1 MAKTAKLKKKRAP
14 SPPQVLLSLCTPLTP
29 PPEVTVRSR
38 AARRAVSPSINI
50 GPIKSTPADSE
61 PKPHVLSA
69 KKSGISKPK
78 KSNLKRAQ
86 RERYQKGLER
96 GADNMDKLE
105 LKRQKSKLRE
115 KNVKERAKGWEDI
128 NGESTKRKKGAFDAL
143 AVEGDDDEDEDEKA
157 WVDEDMDEAPG
168 KDADVQD
175 TATEQG
181 TAVAAL
187 PVVDDELL

>member
-1 MAKTAKLKKKRAP
+1 
-14 SPPQVLLSLCTPLTP
+14 VH
-29 PPEVTVRSR
+29 SR
-38 AARRAVSPSINI
+38 AARRAVSPSMNI
-50 GPIKSTPADSE
+50 GTIKSTPADPE

-78 KSNLKRAQ
+78 NSNLKRAQ

-115 KNVKERAKGWEDI
+115 KTVKERAKGWEDI
-128 NGESTKRKKGAFDAL
+128 NGEGGKRKKGAFDVL
-143 AVEGDDDEDEDEKA
+143 AVEGDDDDDDEKA
-157 WVDEDMDEAPG
+157 WVDEEMGDATA
-168 KDADVQD
+168 KDAEVQD
-175 TATEQG
+175 TATKED

>member
-1 MAKTAKLKKKRAP
+1 M
-14 SPPQVLLSLCTPLTP
+14 
-29 PPEVTVRSR
+29 
-38 AARRAVSPSINI
+38 NI
-50 GPIKSTPADSE
+50 GTIKSTPADPE

-115 KNVKERAKGWEDI
+115 KTVKERAKGWEDI
-128 NGESTKRKKGAFDAL
+128 NGEGGKRKKGAFDLL
-143 AVEGDDDEDEDEKA
+143 AVEGDDDDDEKA
-157 WVDEDMDEAPG
+157 WVDEEMGDATG

-175 TATEQG
+175 TATKED

>member
-1 MAKTAKLKKKRAP
+1 M
-14 SPPQVLLSLCTPLTP
+14 
-29 PPEVTVRSR
+29 
-38 AARRAVSPSINI
+38 NI
-50 GPIKSTPADSE
+50 GAIKSTPADPE

-115 KNVKERAKGWEDI
+115 KSVKERAKGWEDI
-128 NGESTKRKKGAFDAL
+128 NGEGGKRKKGAFDVL
-143 AVEGDDDEDEDEKA
+143 AVEGDDDDDEKA
-157 WVDEDMDEAPG
+157 WVDEEMGDAAG
-168 KDADVQD
+168 KDAEVQD
-175 TATEQG
+175 TATKED

-187 PVVDDELL
+187 PIVDDELL

>member
-1 MAKTAKLKKKRAP
+1 
-14 SPPQVLLSLCTPLTP
+14 VH
-29 PPEVTVRSR
+29 SR
-38 AARRAVSPSINI
+38 AARRAVSPSMNI
-50 GPIKSTPADSE
+50 GTIKSTPADPE

-115 KNVKERAKGWEDI
+115 KTVKERAKGWEDI
-128 NGESTKRKKGAFDAL
+128 NGDGGKRKKGAFDVL
-143 AVEGDDDEDEDEKA
+143 AVEGDDDDDEKA
-157 WVDEDMDEAPG
+157 WVDEEMGDATA
-168 KDADVQD
+168 KDAEAQD
-175 TATEQG
+175 TATKED

>member
-1 MAKTAKLKKKRAP
+1 M
-14 SPPQVLLSLCTPLTP
+14 
-29 PPEVTVRSR
+29 
-38 AARRAVSPSINI
+38 NI
-50 GPIKSTPADSE
+50 GTIKSTPADPE

-128 NGESTKRKKGAFDAL
+128 NGEGGKRKKGAFDVL
-143 AVEGDDDEDEDEKA
+143 AVEGDDDDDEKA
-157 WVDEDMDEAPG
+157 WVDEEMGDAAG
-168 KDADVQD
+168 KDAEVQD
-175 TATEQG
+175 TATKED

>member
-1 MAKTAKLKKKRAP
+1 
-14 SPPQVLLSLCTPLTP
+14 VH
-29 PPEVTVRSR
+29 SR
-38 AARRAVSPSINI
+38 AARRAVSPSMNI
-50 GPIKSTPADSE
+50 GTIKSTPADPE

-128 NGESTKRKKGAFDAL
+128 NGEGGKRKKGAFDVL
-143 AVEGDDDEDEDEKA
+143 AVEGDDDDDEKA
-157 WVDEDMDEAPG
+157 WVDEEMGDAAG
-168 KDADVQD
+168 KDAEVQD
-175 TATEQG
+175 TATKED

>member
-1 MAKTAKLKKKRAP
+1 
-14 SPPQVLLSLCTPLTP
+14 VH
-29 PPEVTVRSR
+29 SR
-38 AARRAVSPSINI
+38 AARRAVSPSMNI
-50 GPIKSTPADSE
+50 GTIKSTPADPE

-115 KNVKERAKGWEDI
+115 KTVKERAKGWEDI
-128 NGESTKRKKGAFDAL
+128 NGEGGKRKKGAFDLL
-143 AVEGDDDEDEDEKA
+143 AVEGDDDDDEKA
-157 WVDEDMDEAPG
+157 WVDEEMGDATG

-175 TATEQG
+175 TATKED

>member
-1 MAKTAKLKKKRAP
+1 
-14 SPPQVLLSLCTPLTP
+14 VH
-29 PPEVTVRSR
+29 SR
-38 AARRAVSPSINI
+38 AARRAVSPSMNI
-50 GPIKSTPADSE
+50 GTIKSTPADPE

-115 KNVKERAKGWEDI
+115 KTVKERAKGWEDI
-128 NGESTKRKKGAFDAL
+128 NGEGGKRKKGAFDLL
-143 AVEGDDDEDEDEKA
+143 AVEGDDDDDEKA
-157 WVDEDMDEAPG
+157 WVDEEMGDATG
-168 KDADVQD
+168 KDAEVQD
-175 TATEQG
+175 TATKED

>member
-1 MAKTAKLKKKRAP
+1 
-14 SPPQVLLSLCTPLTP
+14 VH
-29 PPEVTVRSR
+29 SR

-50 GPIKSTPADSE
+50 GPIKSTPADPE

-69 KKSGISKPK
+69 KKAGISKPK

-128 NGESTKRKKGAFDAL
+128 NGEGSKRKKGAFDAL
-143 AVEGDDDEDEDEKA
+143 AVEGDDDDDDEEEKA
-157 WVDEDMDEAPG
+157 WVDEEMDEATG
-168 KDADVQD
+168 KDAEVEVQD
-175 TATEQG
+175 TATKQD

>member
-1 MAKTAKLKKKRAP
+1 M
-14 SPPQVLLSLCTPLTP
+14 
-29 PPEVTVRSR
+29 
-38 AARRAVSPSINI
+38 NI
-50 GPIKSTPADSE
+50 GTIKSTPADPE

-115 KNVKERAKGWEDI
+115 KSVKERAKGWEDI
-128 NGESTKRKKGAFDAL
+128 NGEGGKRKKGAFDVL
-143 AVEGDDDEDEDEKA
+143 AVEGDDDDDEKA
-157 WVDEDMDEAPG
+157 WVDEEMGDAAG
-168 KDADVQD
+168 KDAEVQD
-175 TATEQG
+175 TATKED